1 VRDRP
6 AEMRTDPVEPL
17 QWIARRR
24 IVVRTPLINF
34 ALDPGDGALVSVG
47 DAVAPGVPLCERT
60 LDARLVDVG
69 RLSGP
74 TLPVGGEAGERRRPP
89 RPGNWWRG
97 AGERRGSGERKVA
110 RPLSGTLLYQAGGR
124 WKAAA
129 GQYQSVL
136 ASPVHGVVREAR
148 NGVGVTIEASG
159 TGLLAAIAAG
169 EPSRGYL
176 DLPGL
181 TDGELPPSALDV
193 SRAGRV
199 VVAGSRVSAQAIG
212 RARATSIHGLIAAS
226 AGENDLRDLRAAEL
240 RQRASLAPPAP
251 FGLIVLDGYQRR
263 PIASPILALL
273 AALAGRDVAI
283 VTDPPMLVF
292 DESELLLPEMP
303 PDWIRV
309 RSGRYAGRE
318 GRFLEPAGNHRFAAG
333 MHLDGAVVRFA
344 DETEPMTLPFADL
357 ERFVF

>member
-1 VRDRP
+1 VSDRQAEIRVDP
-6 AEMRTDPVEPL
+6 AEPL

-24 IVVRTPLINF
+24 IVVRTPLIHF
-34 ALDPGDGALVSVG
+34 ALGPGDGALVSAG

-69 RLSGP
+69 PLSGP
-74 TLPVGGEAGERRRPP
+74 TLPIGGEAGERRRSPC
-89 RPGNWWRG
+89 PGNWWRG
-97 AGERRGSGERKVA
+97 TGERRASGERKVA
-110 RPLSGTLLYQAGGR
+110 RPRSGTLLYQAGGR

-129 GQYQSVL
+129 GEYQSVL

-148 NGVGVTIEASG
+148 NGVGLTIEASG
-159 TGLLAAIAAG
+159 TGLLATIAAG
-169 EPSRGYL
+169 EPSRGCL

-181 TDGELPPSALDV
+181 PDGDLPPSALDV
-193 SRAGRV
+193 SRSGRV

-212 RARATSIHGLIAAS
+212 RARAMSIHGLIAAS

-263 PIASPILALL
+263 PIAGPILALL
-273 AALAGRDVAI
+273 VALAGRDVAI

-292 DESELLLPEMP
+292 DGSDLPLPEMP

-318 GRFLEPAGNHRFAAG
+318 GRFVEPAGDHRFAGG
-333 MHLDGAVVRFA
+333 MHLDGAVVCFA
-344 DETEPMTLPFADL
+344 DETEPTILPFADL
-357 ERFVF
+357 ERFEF